1 MTPEAVVLRR
11 RDIHIKI
18 HAWMCGGGKFGL
30 YRLSPFIMQELHFLA
45 SYIHLVFKKSLR
57 SAPWRIVLA
66 GAQTCYRGENVDAT

>member
-1 MTPEAVVLRR
+1 MTPEAVVLRQTTF
-11 RDIHIKI
+11 ILKYKHG
-18 HAWMCGGGKFGL
+18 CVGGGKFGL

-45 SYIHLVFKKSLR
+45 SYVHLVFKKSLR